1 MIPQPLE
8 NLQGTQIPA
17 FLSKTF
23 DLVDDPT
30 LDPIISWGKSGQ
42 SFVVWDP
49 VAFSRTILP
58 RNFKH
63 NNFSSFVRQLNSYGF
78 RKIDP
83 DKWEFANES
92 FLRAHKHLL
101 KNIQRR
107 NRSNQPMSIST
118 RFLANEEFNNVEAE
132 IQRLHKQKTEM
143 MQQVIELKHENGK
156 THKYMESI
164 NKKLK
169 AAENKQ
175 KQMVLFM
182 AKMFENPTEQHEQ
195 MLGISSA
202 RTTRMFVKHQPL
214 DVLESKGKNVVGN
227 DHSEA
232 VLDYPLD
239 PLSGRIDGITVKEED
254 IWSDLGNYELSEL
267 WDLGTSG
274 PVTDPGFFSNGSF
287 SKMDP

>member
-1 MIPQPLE
+1 MHMHV
-8 NLQGTQIPA
+8 NM
-17 FLSKTF
+17 
-23 DLVDDPT
+23 
-30 LDPIISWGKSGQ
+30 
-42 SFVVWDP
+42 
-49 VAFSRTILP
+49 
-58 RNFKH
+58 
-63 NNFSSFVRQLNSYGF
+63 GF

-83 DKWEFANES
+83 DKWEFTNES
-92 FLRAHKHLL
+92 FLQGHKHLL
-101 KNIQRR
+101 KRIQRR
-107 NRSNQPMSIST
+107 RSHQPMSPST

-143 MQQVIELKHENGK
+143 MQQVIELKHENHE

-164 NKKLK
+164 NEKLK

-175 KQMVLFM
+175 KQMLLFM
-182 AKMFENPTEQHEQ
+182 AKMFQNPTEHEQ
-195 MLGISSA
+195 MLGISSTRTA
-202 RTTRMFVKHQPL
+202 RKFVKHQPHE
-214 DVLESKGKNVVGN
+214 DGDSKGKNVVEN

-274 PVTDPGFFSNGSF
+274 PAADPRFFSNGNF